1 MEQKSVSI
9 VLCTFNGE
17 KYLKQQLDTLLQQ
30 TYPLLEILVQDDCST
45 DGTMDILEDYAARH
59 PQFRICRNAVRMGVN
74 GNFFSAMRKAQGE
87 YIAVC

>member
-30 TYPLLEILVQDDCST
+30 TYPLLEILVF
-45 DGTMDILEDYAARH
+45 E
-59 PQFRICRNAVRMGVN
+59 QFIKKLKKVLFAVR
-74 GNFFSAMRKAQGE
+74 KT
-87 YIAVC
+87 